1 MKTLKKLKTP
11 LHPNEEHGADC
22 TDRTNFSIPEDSHF
36 EGCACTGKNLTRLV
50 RPAILAVLARENL
63 HGYLIL
69 ERLAERA
76 MFNDQPADP
85 AGIYRVLKSM
95 ELEGLVTCAWDMQG
109 SGPARRQ
116 YALTDRGRS
125 CLGQWLGT
133 LEEYL
138 ASVEDIVDNARSALA
153 AAPLAAPV
161 ATAAAS
167 RQNQAATGAA
177 QSCRCAAKPLP
188 GSIDSS
194 DPFSDS

>member
-1 MKTLKKLKTP
+1 MNTLKKLKTP
-11 LHPNEEHGADC
+11 LHPDEDHGADC
-22 TDRTNFSIPEDSHF
+22 EAPPNFSALENSHF

-76 MFNDQPADP
+76 MFNEQPADP

-138 ASVEDIVDNARSALA
+138 ASVQDIVDNARSALA
-153 AAPLAAPV
+153 AEPPTAPLASSVSPKNPADTDS
-161 ATAAAS
+161 A
-167 RQNQAATGAA
+167 RG
-177 QSCRCAAKPLP
+177 CRCAAKPLP
-188 GSIDSS
+188 ASIDSS
-194 DPFSDS
+194 GPFSDS

>member
-85 AGIYRVLKSM
+85 AGIYRVLKNM

-133 LEEYL
+133 LEAYL
-138 ASVEDIVDNARSALA
+138 ASVEDIVDNARSALDA
-153 AAPLAAPV
+153 V
-161 ATAAAS
+161 S

>member
-11 LHPNEEHGADC
+11 LHPDEEHGADC
-22 TDRTNFSIPEDSHF
+22 TDRTNFSVPEDSHF

-76 MFNDQPADP
+76 MFNEQPADP

-125 CLGQWLGT
+125 CLGQWLDT

-138 ASVEDIVDNARSALA
+138 ASVEDIVNNARSALNA
-153 AAPLAAPV
+153 DPLTAPV
-161 ATAAAS
+161 ASSVSPQNPAAADS
-167 RQNQAATGAA
+167 VKG
-177 QSCRCAAKPLP
+177 CRCAAKHL
-188 GSIDSS
+188 SASFDSS

>member
-11 LHPNEEHGADC
+11 LHPDGEHGADS
-22 TDRTNFSIPEDSHF
+22 TDRTNFSVPEDSHF

-50 RPAILAVLARENL
+50 RPAILAILARENL

-76 MFNDQPADP
+76 MFNEQPADP

-116 YALTDRGRS
+116 YALTGRGRS
-125 CLGQWLGT
+125 CLSQWLGT

-153 AAPLAAPV
+153 AAPLAAA
-161 ATAAAS
+161 ATS
-167 RQNQAATGAA
+167 RQNQTPTGAA
-177 QSCRCAAKPLP
+177 HSCRCAAKPLP
-188 GSIDSS
+188 RSIDSS